1 MFETTAQV
9 QLIAATS
16 VNILI
21 LSSIYI
27 LVALGFAFLFSI
39 MGILNFAHGAIYMV
53 AAYICFKLTTV
64 AGMNQWLAL
73 VSSMIIGGLFGIVL
87 ERFFFR
93 PFFGNLNRTIVVCI
107 GIITVLQN
115 GVAITQGYSVSKLP
129 AFVHGI
135 VRFGVF
141 SVSAERVATFSIA
154 ITLVVLVLFFISR
167 TRQGQQMQAVAQNKE
182 GATLQGISIHRISAL
197 ACVIACGLAAVAGSL
212 MGGLT
217 ILTPYM
223 GDMIMTKVLEVLVL
237 GGIGSI
243 QGILF
248 AGLIIGALDATLSLF
263 ASSAACEAITLL
275 VIIVILL
282 FRPKGLFGQ
291 EVRS

>member
-1 MFETTAQV
+1 MSDASI
-9 QLIAATS
+9 QLLAATI

-21 LSSIYI
+21 LSSVYI

-53 AAYICFKLTTV
+53 AAYICYKLTVV

-73 VSSMIIGGLFGIVL
+73 LSTVIIVGLFGIIL

-93 PFFGNLNRTIVVCI
+93 PFSGNLNRTIVVCI

-115 GVAITQGYSVSKLP
+115 GVAITEGYSVSKLP
-129 AFVHGI
+129 AFVEG
-135 VRFGVF
+135 VFRFGVF
-141 SVSAERVATFSIA
+141 SVSAERVTTFLIATILL
-154 ITLVVLVLFFISR
+154 ILVLLFISK
-167 TRQGQQMQAVAQNKE
+167 TKHGLQMQAIAQDKE
-182 GATLQGISIHRISAL
+182 GAILQGIDIHRTSAL

-223 GDMIMTKVLEVLVL
+223 GDTIMTKVLEVLIL

-243 QGILF
+243 HGVLF
-248 AGLIIGALDATLSLF
+248 AGLIIGALDATLPLF
-263 ASSAACEAITLL
+263 VSSATSDAIAILI
-275 VIIVILL
+275 IIVILL
-282 FRPKGLFGQ
+282 FRPVGLFGQ